1 MRKLIISILLASV
14 AASPALAEP
23 HGRWRDSND
32 QNAPAQAH
40 EQRQEQREQAREQR
54 VERAEPARVQQQAV
68 PQAQPQFEAR
78 RQQWQGGNFAGRRET
93 VVQQQPQQPQQQQ
106 WQGRGGW
113 DRNNAQAQVQAQQE
127 QQRQFDR
134 ARRDGQAGQWQ
145 GRRTQ
150 DQQTQ
155 QWQGQRYQGQNYQGQ
170 NYQGQTYQGQR
181 WSQSGQRWNQ
191 GSRTASNWNRDW
203 RNDRRYDWRR
213 YRDSHRSIFHIG
225 VYYDPF
231 NYGYQRFDIGYQLSP
246 AYFGQQYWIDPAMYQ
261 LPYPPPG
268 TTWVRYWND
277 AVLVDMYSGQVVD
290 VIRDFFW

>member
-40 EQRQEQREQAREQR
+40 EQRQEQHEQAREQR
-54 VERAEPARVQQQAV
+54 VQRAEPARVQQQV
-68 PQAQPQFEAR
+68 QPQAQPQFEAR
-78 RQQWQGGNFAGRRET
+78 RQQWQGGNFAGRPQT
-93 VVQQQPQQPQQQQ
+93 AVQQQPQQQQ
-106 WQGRGGW
+106 WQGRGGR
-113 DRNNAQAQVQAQQE
+113 DRMQVDPRQQS
-127 QQRQFDR
+127 Q
-134 ARRDGQAGQWQ
+134 QWQ
-145 GRRTQ
+145 GQRYQ
-150 DQQTQ
+150 GQQTQ
-155 QWQGQRYQGQNYQGQ
+155 QWQGQRYQGQTYQGQRYQGQNYQGQ
-170 NYQGQTYQGQR
+170 NYEGQR

>member
-78 RQQWQGGNFAGRRET
+78 RQQQWQGGNFAGRRET
-93 VVQQQPQQPQQQQ
+93 VVQQQPQQQQ

-277 AVLVDMYSGQVVD
+277 AVLVDMYTGEVVD

>member
-40 EQRQEQREQAREQR
+40 EQRQEQHEQAREQR
-54 VERAEPARVQQQAV
+54 VQRAEPARVQQQAV

-170 NYQGQTYQGQR
+170 TYQGQR

-213 YRDSHRSIFHIG
+213 YRDSHRSIFRIG

-277 AVLVDMYSGQVVD
+277 AVLVDMYTGEVVD